1 LFSSPE
7 YLVLK
12 KSLLLFIHTS
22 SKTMLKKE
30 SQYAHHWRLPTKQ
43 LKIVG
48 LILMIGWATS
58 AWIYSYIRHHAI
70 ELDEIHFNELVT
82 ESESAISSRFNS
94 YVDLLRGAASYYVSS
109 NCVTREE
116 WRTYVDFLKIRQ
128 IYPGINGIGFCLP
141 FASIEQHQQ
150 FQQEIESE
158 SLQSHPVVNVPNVA
172 AAEID
177 PSLKHLIITHIEPL
191 DINLSALGLQLSSET
206 NRLQAALLARDSG
219 EPKITGRIIL
229 VQDGK
234 ARPGFL
240 LYVPAYKPGQPI
252 TTPEQRKQAFLGFAY
267 APFITELFVDGV
279 LGDKNPEQINLSIYD
294 SDSISP
300 DALVYSNITNR
311 EANSPVDFDQVR
323 TLNIGGQ
330 TFTTTWQRGSRYA
343 GGTLYTATGA
353 GVLSALFTCLL
364 AFAAWNYES
373 LVRSKKIIEVTTD
386 ELTATNR
393 LLESEIDVRKRAE
406 NEAGRAEL
414 EAKSANKAKSEFL
427 AIMSHEIRTPMNSV
441 IGFAQLLSAS
451 KLTSEQALW
460 ASYIKSSSGGLLSL
474 MDDVLDFSKIE
485 AGKMELENIPFSLR
499 EIIEDVTGSFSIQA
513 SEKSIIVDAK
523 IGRDIPEY
531 VLGDPTR
538 LKQIIINLVN
548 NGLKF
553 TDKGSV
559 LTHLEWL
566 GDQNNGTAR
575 ISIVDTGIGIA
586 PDKVDNLF
594 KQFTQADLSTTRRY
608 GGSGLGLSICQRLT
622 GLMNGKIRATS
633 PASQGTTMTVE
644 IPFSVSKKVINT
656 PNQEVTPI
664 DASQSNEPL
673 AKILLVDDNDL
684 NQILGSTIL
693 EQMGYDVTLAND
705 GTEAI
710 KLAKQTYYP
719 IIFMD
724 CRMPIMDGFDA
735 TLEIRK
741 LEAADL
747 LPQGAHKKRI
757 AIIALTANVSS
768 EDKEKCTRAG
778 MDDYICKPYE
788 ALDFKKVLNTYLDQN

>member
-1 LFSSPE
+1 
-7 YLVLK
+7 
-12 KSLLLFIHTS
+12 
-22 SKTMLKKE
+22 MLKKE

-279 LGDKNPEQINLSIYD
+279 LGDKNPEQITLSIYD

-330 TFTTTWQRGSRYA
+330 TFTTTWQRGSKYA

-747 LPQGAHKKRI
+747 LPRGAHKKRI

-768 EDKEKCTRAG
+768 EDKEKCYRSG

>member
-1 LFSSPE
+1 
-7 YLVLK
+7 
-12 KSLLLFIHTS
+12 
-22 SKTMLKKE
+22 MLKKE
-30 SQYAHHWRLPTKQ
+30 SQYAHHWRLPIKQ

-538 LKQIIINLVN
+538 IKQIIINLVN

-747 LPQGAHKKRI
+747 LPRGAHKKRI

-768 EDKEKCTRAG
+768 EDKEKCYRSG

>member
-1 LFSSPE
+1 
-7 YLVLK
+7 
-12 KSLLLFIHTS
+12 
-22 SKTMLKKE
+22 MLKKE
-30 SQYAHHWRLPTKQ
+30 SQYAHHWRLPIKQ

-485 AGKMELENIPFSLR
+485 AGKMELENILFSLR

-594 KQFTQADLSTTRRY
+594 EQFTQADLSTTRRY

-747 LPQGAHKKRI
+747 LPRGAHKKRI

-768 EDKEKCTRAG
+768 EDKEKCYRSG

>member
-1 LFSSPE
+1 
-7 YLVLK
+7 
-12 KSLLLFIHTS
+12 
-22 SKTMLKKE
+22 MLKKE

-279 LGDKNPEQINLSIYD
+279 LGDKNPKQITLSIYD

-575 ISIVDTGIGIA
+575 ISVVDTGIGIA

-633 PASQGTTMTVE
+633 PASQGTTMIVE

>member
-1 LFSSPE
+1 
-7 YLVLK
+7 
-12 KSLLLFIHTS
+12 
-22 SKTMLKKE
+22 MLKKE
-30 SQYAHHWRLPTKQ
+30 SQYAHHWRLPIKQ

-664 DASQSNEPL
+664 DASQSTEPL

-747 LPQGAHKKRI
+747 LPRGAHKKRI

-768 EDKEKCTRAG
+768 EDKEKCYRSG

>member
-1 LFSSPE
+1 
-7 YLVLK
+7 
-12 KSLLLFIHTS
+12 
-22 SKTMLKKE
+22 MLKKE
-30 SQYAHHWRLPTKQ
+30 SQYAHHWRLPIKQ

-373 LVRSKKIIEVTTD
+373 LIRSKKIIEVTTD

-747 LPQGAHKKRI
+747 LPRGAHKKRI

-768 EDKEKCTRAG
+768 EDKEKCTRSG

>member
-1 LFSSPE
+1 
-7 YLVLK
+7 
-12 KSLLLFIHTS
+12 
-22 SKTMLKKE
+22 MLKKE
-30 SQYAHHWRLPTKQ
+30 SQYAHHWRLPIKQ

-575 ISIVDTGIGIA
+575 ISVVDTGIGIA

-747 LPQGAHKKRI
+747 LPRGAHKKRI

-768 EDKEKCTRAG
+768 EDKEKCYRSG

>member
-1 LFSSPE
+1 
-7 YLVLK
+7 
-12 KSLLLFIHTS
+12 
-22 SKTMLKKE
+22 MLKKE

-747 LPQGAHKKRI
+747 LPRGAHKKRI
-757 AIIALTANVSS
+757 AIVALTANVSN
-768 EDKEKCTRAG
+768 EDKEKCTRSG

>member
-1 LFSSPE
+1 
-7 YLVLK
+7 
-12 KSLLLFIHTS
+12 
-22 SKTMLKKE
+22 MLKKE

-279 LGDKNPEQINLSIYD
+279 LGDKNPKQITLSIYD

-575 ISIVDTGIGIA
+575 ISVVDTGIGIA

>member
-1 LFSSPE
+1 
-7 YLVLK
+7 
-12 KSLLLFIHTS
+12 
-22 SKTMLKKE
+22 MLKKE
-30 SQYAHHWRLPTKQ
+30 SQYAHHWRLPIKQ

-747 LPQGAHKKRI
+747 LPRGAHKKRI

-768 EDKEKCTRAG
+768 EDKEKCYRSG

-788 ALDFKKVLNTYLDQN
+788 ALDFKKVLNTYLVQN

>member
-1 LFSSPE
+1 
-7 YLVLK
+7 
-12 KSLLLFIHTS
+12 
-22 SKTMLKKE
+22 
-30 SQYAHHWRLPTKQ
+30 
-43 LKIVG
+43 
-48 LILMIGWATS
+48 
-58 AWIYSYIRHHAI
+58 
-70 ELDEIHFNELVT
+70 
-82 ESESAISSRFNS
+82 
-94 YVDLLRGAASYYVSS
+94 
-109 NCVTREE
+109 
-116 WRTYVDFLKIRQ
+116 
-128 IYPGINGIGFCLP
+128 
-141 FASIEQHQQ
+141 
-150 FQQEIESE
+150 
-158 SLQSHPVVNVPNVA
+158 
-172 AAEID
+172 
-177 PSLKHLIITHIEPL
+177 
-191 DINLSALGLQLSSET
+191 
-206 NRLQAALLARDSG
+206 
-219 EPKITGRIIL
+219 
-229 VQDGK
+229 
-234 ARPGFL
+234 
-240 LYVPAYKPGQPI
+240 VPAYKPGQPI

-575 ISIVDTGIGIA
+575 ISVVDTGIGIA

>member
-1 LFSSPE
+1 
-7 YLVLK
+7 
-12 KSLLLFIHTS
+12 
-22 SKTMLKKE
+22 MLKKE

-768 EDKEKCTRAG
+768 EDKEKCYRSG

-788 ALDFKKVLNTYLDQN
+788 ALNFKKVLNTYLDQN

>member
-1 LFSSPE
+1 
-7 YLVLK
+7 
-12 KSLLLFIHTS
+12 
-22 SKTMLKKE
+22 MLKKE
-30 SQYAHHWRLPTKQ
+30 SQYAHHWRLPIKQ

-586 PDKVDNLF
+586 PEKVDNLF
-594 KQFTQADLSTTRRY
+594 EQFTQADLSTTRRY

-747 LPQGAHKKRI
+747 LPRGAHKKRI

-768 EDKEKCTRAG
+768 EDKEKCYRSG

>member
-1 LFSSPE
+1 
-7 YLVLK
+7 
-12 KSLLLFIHTS
+12 
-22 SKTMLKKE
+22 MLKKE
-30 SQYAHHWRLPTKQ
+30 SQYAHHWRLPIKQ

-279 LGDKNPEQINLSIYD
+279 LGDKNPKQITLSIYD

-594 KQFTQADLSTTRRY
+594 EQFTQADLSTTRRY

-747 LPQGAHKKRI
+747 LPRGAHKKRI

-768 EDKEKCTRAG
+768 EDKEKCYRSG

>member
-1 LFSSPE
+1 
-7 YLVLK
+7 
-12 KSLLLFIHTS
+12 
-22 SKTMLKKE
+22 MLKKE

-279 LGDKNPEQINLSIYD
+279 LGDKNPEQITLSIYD

-633 PASQGTTMTVE
+633 PASQGTTMIVE

-747 LPQGAHKKRI
+747 LPRGAHKKRI

-768 EDKEKCTRAG
+768 EDKEKCYRSG

>member
-1 LFSSPE
+1 
-7 YLVLK
+7 
-12 KSLLLFIHTS
+12 
-22 SKTMLKKE
+22 MLKKE
-30 SQYAHHWRLPTKQ
+30 SQYAHHWRLPIKQ

-279 LGDKNPEQINLSIYD
+279 LGDKNPKQITLSIYD

-594 KQFTQADLSTTRRY
+594 EQFTQADLSTTRRY

-710 KLAKQTYYP
+710 KLAKHTYYP

-747 LPQGAHKKRI
+747 LPRGAHKKRI

-768 EDKEKCTRAG
+768 EDKEKCYRSG

>member
-1 LFSSPE
+1 
-7 YLVLK
+7 
-12 KSLLLFIHTS
+12 
-22 SKTMLKKE
+22 MLKKE
-30 SQYAHHWRLPTKQ
+30 SQYAHHWRLPIKQ

-594 KQFTQADLSTTRRY
+594 EQFTQADLSTTRRY

-747 LPQGAHKKRI
+747 LPRGAHKKRI

-768 EDKEKCTRAG
+768 EDKEKCYRSG

>member
-1 LFSSPE
+1 
-7 YLVLK
+7 
-12 KSLLLFIHTS
+12 
-22 SKTMLKKE
+22 MLKKE
-30 SQYAHHWRLPTKQ
+30 SQYAHHWRLPIKQ

-279 LGDKNPEQINLSIYD
+279 LGDKNPEQITLSIYD

-747 LPQGAHKKRI
+747 LPRGAHKKRI

-768 EDKEKCTRAG
+768 EDKEKCYRSG

>member
-1 LFSSPE
+1 
-7 YLVLK
+7 
-12 KSLLLFIHTS
+12 
-22 SKTMLKKE
+22 MLKKE

-252 TTPEQRKQAFLGFAY
+252 TTLEQRKQAFLGFAY

>member
-1 LFSSPE
+1 
-7 YLVLK
+7 
-12 KSLLLFIHTS
+12 
-22 SKTMLKKE
+22 MLKKE
-30 SQYAHHWRLPTKQ
+30 SQYAHHWRLPIKQ

-594 KQFTQADLSTTRRY
+594 EQFTQADLSTTRRY

-768 EDKEKCTRAG
+768 EDKEKCYRSG

>member
-1 LFSSPE
+1 
-7 YLVLK
+7 
-12 KSLLLFIHTS
+12 
-22 SKTMLKKE
+22 MLKKE
-30 SQYAHHWRLPTKQ
+30 SQYAHHWRLPIKQ

-538 LKQIIINLVN
+538 IKQIIINLVN

-622 GLMNGKIRATS
+622 GLMNGNIRATS

-747 LPQGAHKKRI
+747 LPRGAHKKRI

-768 EDKEKCTRAG
+768 EDKEKCYRSG

>member
-1 LFSSPE
+1 
-7 YLVLK
+7 
-12 KSLLLFIHTS
+12 
-22 SKTMLKKE
+22 MLKKE

-575 ISIVDTGIGIA
+575 ISVVDTGIGIA

-747 LPQGAHKKRI
+747 LPRGAHKKRI

-768 EDKEKCTRAG
+768 EDKEKCYSRG
-778 MDDYICKPYE
+778 NGR
-788 ALDFKKVLNTYLDQN
+788 LYL

>member
-1 LFSSPE
+1 
-7 YLVLK
+7 
-12 KSLLLFIHTS
+12 
-22 SKTMLKKE
+22 MLKKE
-30 SQYAHHWRLPTKQ
+30 SQYAHHWRLPIKQ

-575 ISIVDTGIGIA
+575 ISVVDTGIGIA

>member
-1 LFSSPE
+1 
-7 YLVLK
+7 
-12 KSLLLFIHTS
+12 
-22 SKTMLKKE
+22 MLKKE

-747 LPQGAHKKRI
+747 LPRGAHKKRI

-768 EDKEKCTRAG
+768 EDKEKCYRAG

>member
-1 LFSSPE
+1 
-7 YLVLK
+7 
-12 KSLLLFIHTS
+12 
-22 SKTMLKKE
+22 MLKKE
-30 SQYAHHWRLPTKQ
+30 SQYAHHWRLPIKQ

-538 LKQIIINLVN
+538 LKQIIINLVY

-586 PDKVDNLF
+586 PEKVDNLF

-747 LPQGAHKKRI
+747 LPRGAHKKRI

-768 EDKEKCTRAG
+768 EDKEKCYRSG

>member
-1 LFSSPE
+1 
-7 YLVLK
+7 
-12 KSLLLFIHTS
+12 
-22 SKTMLKKE
+22 MLKKE

-330 TFTTTWQRGSRYA
+330 TCTTTWQRGSRYA

-499 EIIEDVTGSFSIQA
+499 EIIEDVTGSFSMQA

-594 KQFTQADLSTTRRY
+594 EQFTQADLSTTRRY

-747 LPQGAHKKRI
+747 LPRGAHKKRI

-768 EDKEKCTRAG
+768 EDKEKCYRSG

>member
-1 LFSSPE
+1 
-7 YLVLK
+7 
-12 KSLLLFIHTS
+12 
-22 SKTMLKKE
+22 MLKKE
-30 SQYAHHWRLPTKQ
+30 SQYAHHWRLPIKQ

-279 LGDKNPEQINLSIYD
+279 LGDKNPKQITLSIYD

-747 LPQGAHKKRI
+747 LPRGAHKKRI

-768 EDKEKCTRAG
+768 EDKEKCYRSG

>member
-1 LFSSPE
+1 
-7 YLVLK
+7 
-12 KSLLLFIHTS
+12 
-22 SKTMLKKE
+22 MLKKE
-30 SQYAHHWRLPTKQ
+30 SQYAHHWRLPIKQ

-575 ISIVDTGIGIA
+575 ISIVDKGIGIA

-747 LPQGAHKKRI
+747 LPRGAHKKRI

-768 EDKEKCTRAG
+768 EDKEKCYRSG

>member
-1 LFSSPE
+1 
-7 YLVLK
+7 
-12 KSLLLFIHTS
+12 
-22 SKTMLKKE
+22 MLKKE
-30 SQYAHHWRLPTKQ
+30 SQYAHHWRLPIKQ

-575 ISIVDTGIGIA
+575 ISVVDTGIGIA

-768 EDKEKCTRAG
+768 EDKEKCYRSG

>member
-1 LFSSPE
+1 
-7 YLVLK
+7 
-12 KSLLLFIHTS
+12 
-22 SKTMLKKE
+22 MLKKE
-30 SQYAHHWRLPTKQ
+30 SQYAHHWRLPIKQ

-300 DALVYSNITNR
+300 DALVYSNITTR

-531 VLGDPTR
+531 VLGDPIR
-538 LKQIIINLVN
+538 IKQIIINLVN

-747 LPQGAHKKRI
+747 LPRGAHKKRI

-768 EDKEKCTRAG
+768 EDKEKCYRSG

>member
-1 LFSSPE
+1 
-7 YLVLK
+7 
-12 KSLLLFIHTS
+12 
-22 SKTMLKKE
+22 MLKKE

-747 LPQGAHKKRI
+747 LPRGAHKKRI

-768 EDKEKCTRAG
+768 EDKEKCYRSG

>member
-1 LFSSPE
+1 
-7 YLVLK
+7 
-12 KSLLLFIHTS
+12 
-22 SKTMLKKE
+22 MLKKE

-594 KQFTQADLSTTRRY
+594 EQFTQADLSTTRRY